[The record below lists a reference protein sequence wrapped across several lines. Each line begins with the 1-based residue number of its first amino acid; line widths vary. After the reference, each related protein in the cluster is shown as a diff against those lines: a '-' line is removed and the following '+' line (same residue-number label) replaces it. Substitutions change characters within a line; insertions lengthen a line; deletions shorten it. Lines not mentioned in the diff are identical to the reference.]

1 MRMTP
6 AGSSVVLI
14 MIIFCPVT
22 KPEIQTRDIKEKQPM
37 RINLT
42 NCSTITS
49 LKEFEFKLRAPKVYM
64 VEDLNISITLVLT
77 VITVIFIW
85 CVLAYLAYHT
95 SDSKI
100 DDLEDVEDDLIPV

>member
-14 MIIFCPVT
+14 MIVFCPVT
-22 KPEIQTRDIKEKQPM
+22 KPEIQDIKEKQPM

-95 SDSKI
+95 FDSKI
-100 DDLEDVEDDLIPV
+100 DYLEDVEDDLIPV